1 MINVAQFRH
10 EIVRPALK
18 AANLW
23 SEAAENLVLGTGVQ
37 ESLLAWVKQR
47 GAGPALGFYQ
57 MEPATASDICHRF
70 LSTRAEMSMAL
81 GKATWPHIARPTG
94 YSHLRDSDIAR
105 LLVEDL
111 RFATIMCRLRYWMMP
126 QKLPEANDIEGL
138 SRYWKEKYNTVLG
151 KGSAVEWAEKY
162 RRFCAPEA

>member
-1 MINVAQFRH
+1 M
-10 EIVRPALK
+10 
-18 AANLW
+18 
-23 SEAAENLVLGTGVQ
+23 LGTGVQ

-162 RRFCAPEA
+162 RRFGAPEA